1 MLDSE
6 LRKSCVNTIRFLAA
20 DAVEKAKSGHP
31 GAPMGM
37 ADMAFVLWNQFL
49 RYDPDDP
56 DWKNRDRFVL
66 SAGHASMLLYS
77 LLHLAGYKLSMD
89 ELKNFRQW
97 NSLTP
102 GHPEYGLTP
111 GVECTTGPL
120 GSGFS
125 NAAGM
130 ALGAKMM
137 GSRFNSSDISLID
150 SRIFV
155 LCSDGDMQEGIASE
169 TASWAG
175 HLGLGNLIALYDS
188 NDITIAG
195 DAGLAMSEDV
205 GKRFEAYGWHVQ
217 HCDGHNHDEIADCL
231 EESLSV
237 ANKPSLIVAKTV
249 IGKGAPTKEG
259 TAGSHGAP
267 LGQEEIEAAKLASGW
282 NDKPDFHVPDEVREV
297 FAERKKELKLQ
308 HQQWEEKL
316 AGWKQSD
323 PEQAKL
329 WDSHWEKKLPD
340 DLLNQLIDSI
350 SGEED
355 ATRNLSGKVIQ
366 KMAELIPSLVG
377 GSADLEPSNKT
388 LIKNAES
395 IRPSSLDSDSAPD
408 PSFSGRNIHFGI
420 REHAMGGITNGLA
433 LFGSWRP
440 FCGTFA
446 VFSDF
451 MRPSIRLAAISKLSS
466 IFVFTHDSYGVG
478 EDGPTHQPVE
488 QLWALRLIP
497 ELEVWRPA
505 DAVETAA
512 AWNYCLQNTTE
523 LSAKPGAL
531 FLTRQKTETLERE
544 ANFDPTVIA
553 KGGYTVSGGD
563 EDYPDLVLISTGS
576 EGGAVQS
583 AKKVIEQQD
592 VTVRHVSIPCLERF
606 LEQSEEYHWTVLP
619 PSSIVVVV
627 EAGVTGPWMQIADDV
642 IGLDRFGASAP
653 IKVLQHQFG
662 FTAEQLSKE
671 LVKILQDNGILA
683 VEEE

>member
-6 LRKSCVNTIRFLAA
+6 LRKSCVNTIRFLVA

-237 ANKPSLIVAKTV
+237 CLLYTSPS
-249 IGKGAPTKEG
+249 PR
-259 TAGSHGAP
+259 
-267 LGQEEIEAAKLASGW
+267 
-282 NDKPDFHVPDEVREV
+282 DE
-297 FAERKKELKLQ
+297 
-308 HQQWEEKL
+308 
-316 AGWKQSD
+316 
-323 PEQAKL
+323 
-329 WDSHWEKKLPD
+329 
-340 DLLNQLIDSI
+340 
-350 SGEED
+350 
-355 ATRNLSGKVIQ
+355 
-366 KMAELIPSLVG
+366 
-377 GSADLEPSNKT
+377 
-388 LIKNAES
+388 
-395 IRPSSLDSDSAPD
+395 
-408 PSFSGRNIHFGI
+408 
-420 REHAMGGITNGLA
+420 
-433 LFGSWRP
+433 
-440 FCGTFA
+440 
-446 VFSDF
+446 
-451 MRPSIRLAAISKLSS
+451 
-466 IFVFTHDSYGVG
+466 
-478 EDGPTHQPVE
+478 
-488 QLWALRLIP
+488 
-497 ELEVWRPA
+497 
-505 DAVETAA
+505 
-512 AWNYCLQNTTE
+512 
-523 LSAKPGAL
+523 
-531 FLTRQKTETLERE
+531 
-544 ANFDPTVIA
+544 
-553 KGGYTVSGGD
+553 
-563 EDYPDLVLISTGS
+563 
-576 EGGAVQS
+576 
-583 AKKVIEQQD
+583 
-592 VTVRHVSIPCLERF
+592 
-606 LEQSEEYHWTVLP
+606 
-619 PSSIVVVV
+619 
-627 EAGVTGPWMQIADDV
+627 
-642 IGLDRFGASAP
+642 
-653 IKVLQHQFG
+653 
-662 FTAEQLSKE
+662 
-671 LVKILQDNGILA
+671 
-683 VEEE
+683 

>member
-1 MLDSE
+1 MLDLE
-6 LRKSCVNTIRFLAA
+6 LRQSCVNTIRFLAA

-56 DWKNRDRFVL
+56 QWPNRDRFVL

-77 LLHLAGYKLSMD
+77 LLHLAGYKLTMED
-89 ELKNFRQW
+89 IQNFRQW
-97 NSLTP
+97 KSLTP

-137 GSRFNSSDISLID
+137 GARFNSSNDTLID

-169 TASWAG
+169 TASLAG
-175 HLGLGNLIALYDS
+175 HLGIGNLIALYDS
-188 NDITIAG
+188 NNITIAG

-205 GKRFEAYGWHVQ
+205 GRRFEAYGWHVQ
-217 HCDGHNHDEIADCL
+217 HCDGHNHDKIAVCL
-231 EESLSV
+231 EEALRV
-237 ANKPSLIVAKTV
+237 PMKPSLIVAKTI

-267 LGQEEIEAAKLASGW
+267 LGADEIRSAKQALGWEE
-282 NDKPDFHVPDEVREV
+282 KPDFYVPDEVREV
-297 FAERKKELKLQ
+297 FEERKKNLKLQ
-308 HQQWEEKL
+308 HQEWEKRQTNWKKSNPEL
-316 AGWKQSD
+316 A
-323 PEQAKL
+323 EL
-329 WDSHWEKKLPD
+329 WDSHWDKKLPD
-340 DLLNQLIDSI
+340 NLLNQLIETID
-350 SGEED
+350 GEED

-388 LIKNAES
+388 LIKSAES
-395 IRPSSLDSDSAPD
+395 IRPASSDSNSIPD

-433 LFGSWRP
+433 LYGAWRP

-451 MRPSIRLAAISKLSS
+451 MRPSVRLAAISKLSS

-488 QLWALRLIP
+488 QLWTLRLIP

-505 DAVETAA
+505 DAIETAA
-512 AWNYCLQNTTE
+512 AWNFCLQNTNA

-531 FLTRQKTETLERE
+531 FLTRQKTETLMRDKD
-544 ANFDPTVIA
+544 FDSSIIS
-553 KGGYTVSGGD
+553 KGGYTVSGGS
-563 EDYPDLVLISTGS
+563 EDYPDLVLVSTGS
-576 EGGAVQS
+576 EGGAVQA
-583 AKKVIEQQD
+583 AKKALEGHD
-592 VTVRHVSIPCLERF
+592 VSVRHVSIPCLERF
-606 LEQSEEYHWTVLP
+606 QEQPEEYQWTVLP
-619 PSSIVVVV
+619 PSSIIVVV
-627 EAGVTGPWMQIADDV
+627 EAGVTGPWMQFADDV
-642 IGLDRFGASAP
+642 IGLDRYGASAP
-653 IKVLQHQFG
+653 IKVLQQQFG
-662 FTAEQLSKE
+662 FTSEKLYEE
-671 LVKILQDNGILA
+671 LVIILQENGILA